1 MRIVA
6 LGYNEVC
13 NQTLSLD
20 KLVQISLKCLKL
32 IKFGIHT
39 LSPKKKSIIPNINF
53 RPDSFP
59 YNSDVKKLKREE
71 SFKVM
76 FLWPRILLQSSMEFN
91 K

>member
-32 IKFGIHT
+32 NYIWNSHFITKK
-39 LSPKKKSIIPNINF
+39 KKKSIIPNINF

-59 YNSDVKKLKREE
+59 NNSDVKKLIRERE
-71 SFKVM
+71 F
-76 FLWPRILLQSSMEFN
+76 QSYVFVATYSSTE
-91 K
+91 